1 MPALDTN
8 VLVRLIVQDDAAQQ
22 TAARSVIAATV
33 GAGEA
38 VHIPTTVVLEL
49 EWVLR
54 SRYKFSREDIEQ
66 TLVGLLASGD
76 VDIASE
82 LAVEEAVARYRD
94 GAADFADCLHT
105 ALALAAGRAPLLTF
119 DRAAAQVPGA
129 RLIPQR
135 SR

>member
-1 MPALDTN
+1 MPAVDTN

-22 TAARSVIAATV
+22 ALARKAIAAV
-33 GAGEA
+33 VDAGER

-54 SRYKFSREDIEQ
+54 SRYRFPREKIEQ
-66 TLVGLLASGD
+66 TVVGLLASGD
-76 VDIASE
+76 VDIGNE

-94 GAADFADCLHT
+94 GTADFADCLHT

-119 DRAAAQVPGA
+119 DQAAAQVPGA
-129 RLIPQR
+129 RLIGGRPR
-135 SR
+135 